1 MRKAKN
7 TLQVY
12 TVTICERSEKIKYE
26 TVRASSLEEAQE
38 IAEDEFASDFRSD
51 GMGSSY
57 GVEVLTV
64 EAE

>member
-1 MRKAKN
+1 MKTDKVLKVF
-7 TLQVY
+7 TI
-12 TVTICERSEKIKYE
+12 TICERSEKIKYE

-38 IAEDEFASDFRSD
+38 IAVDEFAYDFRSD